1 MKKQVFILMLF
12 LGALICPISTTADAE
27 NTTKPLIYARAAILI
42 EESTGK
48 VLYAKNPNIIM
59 APASTTKIMT
69 GILCIE
75 KGNLNQLV
83 RISGNAA
90 ARGGSSMH
98 LRRNERFS
106 LRALLYGL
114 LLSSG
119 NDAAT
124 AIAETIAGSEYR
136 FAVMMTKK
144 ARQLG
149 LKHTRYINA
158 SGLPAYNHYSTAY
171 DLARLAR
178 YALQNP
184 LFASIVQTKEAM
196 VPGPTP
202 GQSTTLKNHN
212 KLLWDYPY
220 TTGIK
225 TGYTRKA
232 GKCLVASAK
241 KQDVTLIA
249 VVLKSGNIY
258 SDSRKLFDYGY
269 KLLNVQDPEPELELE
284 PELESEPEL
293 EMPDSESANPT
304 SPDPNAANP
313 DDSNA
318 VGPKSIPVNSIPSN
332 VTTNP
337 RPTEFTENE

>member
-1 MKKQVFILMLF
+1 MKKRVLILMLF
-12 LGALICPISTTADAE
+12 LGSLVCPMFTIASPGD
-27 NTTKPLIYARAAILI
+27 NPKPVIYARAAILI

-48 VLYAKNPNIIM
+48 VLYAKNPNVIM

-75 KGNLNQLV
+75 KGNLD
-83 RISGNAA
+83 RIVQISSNAA
-90 ARGGSSMH
+90 SRSGSRMN

-106 LRALLYGL
+106 LRDLLYGL

-124 AIAETIAGSEYR
+124 AIAEAIAGSEYR
-136 FAVMMTKK
+136 FSLMMTRK
-144 ARQLG
+144 ARELG
-149 LKHTRYINA
+149 LMHTRYINA
-158 SGLPAYNHYSTAY
+158 SGLPAVNHYTTAY

-178 YALQNP
+178 YALRNP

-202 GQSTTLKNHN
+202 NQTTTLRNHN

-232 GKCLVASAK
+232 GRCLVASAK
-241 KQDVTLIA
+241 KRNVTLIA
-249 VVLKSGNIY
+249 VVLKSGNVY
-258 SDSRKLFDYGY
+258 HDSRLLFDYGY
-269 KLLNVQDPEPELELE
+269 KLLGVPDPEPETQQSNTKQ
-284 PELESEPEL
+284 SEPVS
-293 EMPDSESANPT
+293 PDS
-304 SPDPNAANP
+304 
-313 DDSNA
+313 
-318 VGPKSIPVNSIPSN
+318 SIADMTDTEFENLE
-332 VTTNP
+332 TNP
-337 RPTEFTENE
+337 VSSGPILISPGSIIVNPVKVKVNEEEANNE

>member
-1 MKKQVFILMLF
+1 MKKHVFILLLF
-12 LGALICPISTTADAE
+12 IGSLIFPILTTANTE
-27 NTTKPLIYARAAILI
+27 NNPKLFINARAAILI
-42 EESTGK
+42 EEATGK
-48 VLYAKNPNIIM
+48 VLYAKNPDIIM

-75 KGNLNQLV
+75 KGNLDRIV

-90 ARGGSSMH
+90 ARSGSTMN
-98 LRRNERFS
+98 LKQNERFS
-106 LRALLYGL
+106 LRNLLYGL

-124 AIAETIAGSEYR
+124 AIAEAIAGSEYR
-136 FAVMMTKK
+136 FAVMMTNK

-149 LKHTRYINA
+149 LKHTRFINA
-158 SGLPAYNHYSTAY
+158 SGLPAYNHYTTAF

-184 LFASIVQTKEAM
+184 LFASIVQTKEAL
-196 VPGPTP
+196 VPGPTS
-202 GQSTTLKNHN
+202 GQTTTLKNHN

-258 SDSRKLFDYGY
+258 NDSRKLFDYGF
-269 KLLNVQDPEPELELE
+269 KLLKVPELEPQ
-284 PELESEPEL
+284 PEKL
-293 EMPDSESANPT
+293 DSESAGPA
-304 SPDPNAANP
+304 SLEPNSANP
-313 DDSNA
+313 DVSEADSQESNPL
-318 VGPKSIPVNSIPSN
+318 GFIPSSIIINPAPAN
-332 VTTNP
+332 V
-337 RPTEFTENE
+337 

>member
-1 MKKQVFILMLF
+1 MRKRVFILMLL
-12 LGALICPISTTADAE
+12 LGSLVFPVLTTASTS
-27 NTTKPLIYARAAILI
+27 NYPKPLIYARAAILI

-75 KGNLNQLV
+75 KGNLEQIV
-83 RISGNAA
+83 KISGNAA
-90 ARGGSSMH
+90 ARSGSRMN
-98 LRRNERFS
+98 LRRNERFY
-106 LRALLYGL
+106 LRDLLYGL

-124 AIAETIAGSEYR
+124 AIAEAIAGSEYR
-136 FAVMMTKK
+136 FALMMTKK

-158 SGLPAYNHYSTAY
+158 SGLPAYNHYTTAY

-178 YALQNP
+178 YALRNP
-184 LFASIVQTKEAM
+184 LFASIVQTKQAT

-202 GQSTTLKNHN
+202 GQTTTLVNHN

-220 TTGIK
+220 TTGVK

-232 GKCLVASAK
+232 GRCLVSSAK
-241 KQDVTLIA
+241 KQNVTLIA
-249 VVLKSGNIY
+249 VVLKSGSIY
-258 SDSRKLFDYGY
+258 SDSRKLFEYGY
-269 KLLNVQDPEPELELE
+269 KLLNVPDPEPE
-284 PELESEPEL
+284 PQKMESETAETASL
-293 EMPDSESANPT
+293 GPDST
-304 SPDPNAANP
+304 NP
-313 DDSNA
+313 DISQVSGRDSNQSD
-318 VGPKSIPVNSIPSN
+318 SIPGPILISPGSIIINPAP
-332 VTTNP
+332 TNMNQI
-337 RPTEFTENE
+337 ENGSD

>member
-1 MKKQVFILMLF
+1 MKKQLYILMLF
-12 LGALICPISTTADAE
+12 FGSLMVPILTTA
-27 NTTKPLIYARAAILI
+27 NNGNIPKPSIYARAAILM

-75 KGNLNQLV
+75 KANLNQQV

-90 ARGGSSMH
+90 ARGGSTMH
-98 LRRNERFS
+98 LRRNEHFS
-106 LRALLYGL
+106 LRDLLYGL

-124 AIAETIAGSEYR
+124 AIAEAIAGSEYR
-136 FAVMMTKK
+136 FAVMMTNK

-158 SGLPAYNHYSTAY
+158 SGLPAYNHYTTAY

-184 LFASIVQTKEAM
+184 LFASIVQTKEASI
-196 VPGPTP
+196 PGPTP
-202 GQSTTLKNHN
+202 GQTTTLVNHN

-220 TTGIK
+220 STGIK

-232 GKCLVASAK
+232 GRCLVASAK
-241 KQDVTLIA
+241 KREVALIA

-258 SDSRKLFDYGY
+258 HDSRKLFDYGY
-269 KLLNVQDPEPELELE
+269 KLLNVRDPEPG
-284 PELESEPEL
+284 PKMSGSETASPV
-293 EMPDSESANPT
+293 
-304 SPDPNAANP
+304 SPDPNTASP
-313 DDSNA
+313 DLSGEDNLQS
-318 VGPKSIPVNSIPSN
+318 KPVNTIPSPMIIHPASIN
-332 VTTNP
+332 INENTNP
-337 RPTEFTENE
+337 SISPF

>member
-1 MKKQVFILMLF
+1 MKKQAFILILF
-12 LGALICPISTTADAE
+12 IGALVCPILTIANPA
-27 NTTKPLIYARAAILI
+27 NNPKPSIYARAAVLI

-75 KGNLNQLV
+75 KGNLDQTI
-83 RISGNAA
+83 RISSNAA
-90 ARGGSSMH
+90 SRGGSRMN
-98 LRRNERFS
+98 LRRNERFT

-124 AIAETIAGSEYR
+124 AIAEAIAGSEYR
-136 FAVMMTKK
+136 FAQMMTRK
-144 ARQLG
+144 ARELG
-149 LKHTRYINA
+149 LKNTRYINA
-158 SGLPAYNHYSTAY
+158 SGLPAYNHYTTAY

-178 YALQNP
+178 YALQNQ
-184 LFASIVQTKEAM
+184 LFASIVQTKKAV

-202 GQSTTLKNHN
+202 DQTKTLVNHN

-232 GKCLVASAK
+232 GRCLVASAK
-241 KQDVTLIA
+241 KQNVTLIA
-249 VVLKSGNIY
+249 VVLKSGNTY
-258 SDSRKLFDYGY
+258 ADSRKLFEYGY
-269 KLLNVQDPEPELELE
+269 KLLNVPDPEPEVEN
-284 PELESEPEL
+284 LESGP
-293 EMPDSESANPT
+293 AAQV
-304 SPDPNAANP
+304 SPNPNAANP
-313 DDSNA
+313 DDTFFDGWESN
-318 VGPKSIPVNSIPSN
+318 PLNCIPSSI
-332 VTTNP
+332 TIMPELTAINP
-337 RPTEFTENE
+337 VESEYIDELEME

>member
-1 MKKQVFILMLF
+1 MKKRVFIFMLF
-12 LGALICPISTTADAE
+12 LGSLVCPILATASTA
-27 NTTKPLIYARAAILI
+27 NNPKPLIYAQAAILI

-48 VLYAKNPNIIM
+48 VLYAKNPDIIM

-75 KGNLNQLV
+75 KGNLDQLV
-83 RISGNAA
+83 KISGNAA
-90 ARGGSSMH
+90 ARSGSRMN

-106 LRALLYGL
+106 LRDLLYGL

-136 FAVMMTKK
+136 FALMMTKK

-158 SGLPAYNHYSTAY
+158 SGLPAYNHYTTAY

-178 YALQNP
+178 YALRNP
-184 LFASIVQTKEAM
+184 LFASIVQTKQAM

-202 GQSTTLKNHN
+202 GQTTTLVNHN

-232 GKCLVASAK
+232 GRCLVASAK
-241 KQDVTLIA
+241 KQNVTLIA
-249 VVLKSGNIY
+249 VVLKSGNTY
-258 SDSRKLFDYGY
+258 GDSRKLFDYGY
-269 KLLNVQDPEPELELE
+269 KLLNILDP
-284 PELESEPEL
+284 ESEPQK
-293 EMPDSESANPT
+293 PDSESADPVSLEPNSANVDISEMDVRESIQSGPILISPGSIIINP
-304 SPDPNAANP
+304 
-313 DDSNA
+313 A
-318 VGPKSIPVNSIPSN
+318 VPVN
-332 VTTNP
+332 
-337 RPTEFTENE
+337 ENETN